1 MNNRKVGG
9 CVALASLVL
18 SGASGVAHAGVT
30 RVLVE
35 RVEATK
41 HLDGAPDYEIVIG
54 TFEGEL
60 DPANPHNRIITDI
73 NLTPRNARGRVEYRA
88 SFRVARPVN
97 PSKASG
103 LLFYDVPNRGLG
115 SVAAD
120 PDGHVRV
127 ISGWQGDLDPLTF
140 KKLLSEMRINIDV
153 SAIQTIA
160 VPVAEGVNGRPI
172 TGPVTVRLLK
182 RSASERSAPLSR
194 GIGTPVVVPEPV
206 SLDPSHAQLWRESR
220 DGTKVA
226 VAADAWAF
234 ADCKTQ
240 PFPGTPDSTQLCLR
254 DGFDPDAAY
263 TLVYQ
268 AKNPLVLG
276 IGFAATRDLVSFLR
290 SGKPDQFGTP
300 NPAGSRIRWTIGAG
314 NSQSGNFLKSFVNL
328 GFNADEAGLRV
339 FDGINPNIAA
349 RQVPM
354 NIRFGV
360 PGGAAGLYEAG
371 SEGTLW
377 WGSYNDRAR
386 RLGKSSLLSRCARTD
401 TCPKVIETLGSA
413 EFWGLRLS
421 PGLVGTDARSDI
433 ALPGNVRRYY
443 FPSTAHGGS
452 NGKGFL
458 SKGDPVQ
465 GTCLLAGNPNP
476 SRYLLRV
483 AQRALI
489 DWVRDGKEPPPSRYP
504 ALAKGELV
512 PADARSL
519 GWPAI
524 PGAPSPDGKVNR
536 FLDQDFGK
544 KLRANDLSGQLD
556 RQPPAIRRTLPL
568 LVPKLDA
575 DGNEQSGVPSVH
587 LRVPLGTYTGWNV
600 ETKGIG
606 AGGGCG
612 FEAGFIPFARTRTER
627 DAAGDPRPSL
637 EERYGDHAGFVAQ
650 VRKAVDALLAEGWLQ
665 PDDASQIIGDAEVS
679 DVLQPLPP
687 STRPQG

>member
-1 MNNRKVGG
+1 MKNPKVGG
-9 CVALASLVL
+9 CFALASVL
-18 SGASGVAHAGVT
+18 ISGFSSVAYASVT

-35 RVEATK
+35 RVEAAK
-41 HLDGAPDYEIVIG
+41 HLDGAAEYEIVIG

-60 DPANPHNRIITDI
+60 DPADPHNRIITDI
-73 NLTPRNARGRVEYRA
+73 NLAPRNAQGRIEYQA
-88 SFRVARPVN
+88 TFRVARPVD
-97 PSKASG
+97 PEKASG
-103 LLFYDVPNRGLG
+103 VLFYDVPNRGLG

-140 KKLLSEMRINIDV
+140 KKLLSEMHIKIDV

-160 VPVAEGVNGRPI
+160 VPVAKSPNGRPI
-172 TGPVTVRLLK
+172 VGPITVRLIK
-182 RSASERSAPLSR
+182 RNASERSAPLSR
-194 GIGTPVVVPEPV
+194 GIGTPVIVPEPV
-206 SLDPSHAQLWRESR
+206 SLDPSHAQLWRENR
-220 DGTKVA
+220 GGAKVPI
-226 VAADAWAF
+226 AADAWAF

-240 PFPGTPDSTQLCLR
+240 PFPGTPDSSQLCLR

-268 AKNPLVLG
+268 AQNPLVLG

-290 SGKPDQFGTP
+290 SGKPDRFGTP
-300 NPAGSRIRWTIGAG
+300 NPAGSRVRWTIGAG

-328 GFNADEAGLRV
+328 GFNADEAGSQV

-377 WGSYNDRAR
+377 WGSYNDRTR
-386 RLGKSSLLSRCARTD
+386 RLGTSSLLSRCARTN
-401 TCPKVIETLGSA
+401 TCPKVIETIGSA

-433 ALPGNVRRYY
+433 ALPKNVRRYY

-458 SKGDPVQ
+458 PKGDPVT
-465 GTCLLAGNPNP
+465 GTCVLAGNPNP
-476 SRYLLRV
+476 SRYQLRV

-489 DWVRDGKEPPPSRYP
+489 DWVREGKEPPPSRYP
-504 ALAKGELV
+504 TLARGELV
-512 PADARSL
+512 PANAISL

-524 PGAPSPDGKVNR
+524 PGTPSPDGKLNQ
-536 FLDQDFGK
+536 FLDQDFGA
-544 KLRANDLSGQLD
+544 KLRINDLSGQLD

-568 LVPKLDA
+568 LVPMLDA
-575 DGNEQSGVPSVH
+575 DGNEQSGIPSVH

-612 FEAGFIPFARTRTER
+612 FEAGFIPFARTRSER
-627 DAAGDPRPSL
+627 EAGGDPRPSL

-650 VRKAVDALLAEGWLQ
+650 VRKAVDGVLAEGWLL
-665 PDDASQIIGDAEVS
+665 PDDAAQILRDAEAS
-679 DVLQPLPP
+679 DVLQPLP
-687 STRPQG
+687 SNTTSQG